1 MTVKLSQLVADYISQ
16 HDGTQQDQ
24 FRLTNIARRGIRI
37 LNLDVIGELRTQ
49 VLQMNDNKTVDL
61 PQDYIHFTKLGI
73 LNGKGEIST
82 FRENTD
88 LALAGDLSGSRFKL
102 PTATNTVTGDPNYLS
117 SMNYINQG
125 AYSQLLGIGSGS
137 SNIGEYRIDE
147 ANRVIVFSSSIAFSQ
162 IIMEYLSDGSDE
174 NDGDMPVDERAYE
187 AMLAWIEWKDYAGK
201 TKKHSAGEVQMAMR
215 AYYNEKEL
223 LRLRMKPAIK
233 SIINEKIRDA
243 IKGAPKA

>member
-1 MTVKLSQLVADYISQ
+1 MTVNLSQLVGDYISQ

-24 FRLTNIARRGIRI
+24 FRLTNIARRGVRI
-37 LNLDVIGELRTQ
+37 LNLDVMGELRTQ
-49 VLQMNDNKTVDL
+49 VLQMNANKTVDL

-88 LALAGDLSGSRFKL
+88 LAMASDLSGGRFSL
-102 PTATNTVTGDPNYLS
+102 PTSSPTSIGDPNYLS
-117 SMNYINQG
+117 SLNYINQG
-125 AYSQLLGIGSGS
+125 SFTQLLGIGSGS
-137 SNIGEYRIDE
+137 ANIGEYRVDE
-147 ANRVIVFSSSIAFSQ
+147 ANRVIVFNSSVVFSQ

-174 NDGDMPVDERAYE
+174 NDGDMPIDERAYE

-201 TKKHSAGEVQMAMR
+201 TKKHSGGEVQAAR
-215 AYYNEKEL
+215 KEYYNEKEL
-223 LRLRMKPAIK
+223 LRLRLRPAIK
-233 SIINEKIRDA
+233 SIINEKIRDS